1 MNDNKQNK
9 DDFDSINDETPPT
22 STNQS
27 RISFVDILKRKKFIW
42 ITTGVIL
49 ILILL
54 SIIISLPIVMTK
66 KKNTSHTTTTI
77 TSTAAAAITTEE
89 LSFTSMSNN
98 NYLKWNLN
106 FSIVAGGNGN
116 GNNLNQIDSPQGI
129 YIDDDKQTI
138 YIADYHSHRIVGW
151 KFGEESGEIVAG
163 GNGRGNNLDQLN
175 NPSDVTVDKTNDLL
189 IICDKGNERVV
200 QWSRQKPISS
210 KIIIELIECIGIT
223 IDNNG
228 DIYVSETKKHSVKRF
243 RHGEAK
249 ETTVAGGNGC
259 GYNLNQLNNPA
270 YIFVDKQYSIYV
282 SENKYGRVTKW
293 IQNAKEGI
301 IVTKEQNPEND
312 QSESSD
318 SYGMT
323 VDHFGNVYVSE
334 HDTFRIVCWSVGSK
348 ESYTVM
354 NGGSPEQPPYLF
366 SASTVISLDRE
377 ENLYVVD
384 PYQHRIVKFD
394 VDVN

>member
-1 MNDNKQNK
+1 MNDKKQNN
-9 DDFDSINDETPPT
+9 DNFDSINDKIPPI

-27 RISFVDILKRKKFIW
+27 RISYENLQLKRFIW
-42 ITTGVIL
+42 ITTSVIL

-66 KKNTSHTTTTI
+66 KKNTSHSTTI
-77 TSTAAAAITTEE
+77 TSTTAAITTEE
-89 LSFTSMSNN
+89 LSFTSMSNH
-98 NYLKWNLN
+98 NYRKWNLN
-106 FSIVAGGNGN
+106 FSIVAGGNGY
-116 GNNLNQIDSPQGI
+116 GNNLNQVNSPQGI

-151 KFGEESGEIVAG
+151 KFGEKSGEIVAG
-163 GNGRGNNLDQLN
+163 GNGQGNKLNQLN
-175 NPSDVTVDKTNDLL
+175 NPSDVTVDKINDLL

-210 KIIIELIECIGIT
+210 KIIIELIECVGIT

-228 DIYVSETKKHSVKRF
+228 DIYVSERKKHSVKRF
-243 RHGEAK
+243 KQGETK
-249 ETTVAGGNGC
+249 ETIVAGGNGF

-301 IVTKEQNPEND
+301 IVTKEQNPDNG
-312 QSESSD
+312 QSQSSD
-318 SYGMT
+318 SFGMT

-366 SASTVISLDRE
+366 SGPAAISFDRKG
-377 ENLYVVD
+377 NLYVVD
-384 PYQHRIVKFD
+384 VYAHHIMKFD